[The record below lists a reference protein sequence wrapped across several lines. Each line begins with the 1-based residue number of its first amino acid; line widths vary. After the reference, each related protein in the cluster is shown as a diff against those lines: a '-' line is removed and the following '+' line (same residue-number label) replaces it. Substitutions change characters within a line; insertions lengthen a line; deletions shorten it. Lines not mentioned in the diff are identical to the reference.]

1 MGGVRLRVRIEDEA
15 GVHERRVVEIEVE
28 AEADTPHETLNAVA
42 ERAAE
47 EVNAALTRQVVV
59 GRRRGVRPA

>member
-1 MGGVRLRVRIEDEA
+1 M
-15 GVHERRVVEIEVE
+15 HERRVVEIEVE

-47 EVNAALTRQVVV
+47 EVNAALTRQVTV
-59 GRRRGVRPA
+59 GRRTVRPA

>member
-1 MGGVRLRVRIEDEA
+1 M
-15 GVHERRVVEIEVE
+15 HERRVVEIEVE